1 MKTIYISGPM
11 TGRKDF
17 NFPAFDEA
25 AAELREKGYDVVNP
39 AEINRGMQGDWKQY
53 LRRDIFELFDCEA
66 VATLP
71 EWWESDGSRLEV
83 HIART
88 LGIDVKPLSEW
99 PGL

>member
-1 MKTIYISGPM
+1 
-11 TGRKDF
+11 
-17 NFPAFDEA
+17 
-25 AAELREKGYDVVNP
+25 
-39 AEINRGMQGDWKQY
+39 
-53 LRRDIFELFDCEA
+53 LFDCEA
-66 VATLP
+66 MATLP